1 MAIGSTSSN
10 QQQPKAQQPLL
21 QVCDLKTYFKIE
33 GGVAKAV
40 DGVSFEVHSGE
51 VLGIVGESGSGKS
64 VTALS
69 VLRLV
74 PEPPGFN
81 AGGKIVYSGE
91 ELLSKTYPEMWKIRG
106 NEIAMIFQEPM
117 TALNPVFTVGFQVI
131 ETLRTHF
138 PDMTKAEA
146 HDRAVEMLTKVKIP
160 DAARRMR
167 QYPHQFSGGMRQ
179 RVMIAIALC
188 CNPKL
193 LIADEPTTAL
203 DVTTQAQILDLMLE
217 LKDSQVGA
225 SIILI
230 THDLAV
236 VAETCNRVV
245 VMYGGKVQ
253 EIGTV
258 EQIFYQAK
266 HPYTR
271 GLLSSLPSIQT
282 DGTDRLHTIPGNVP
296 SITQMPEG
304 CKFCTRCEDVLDR
317 CRKEEPSLDD
327 TGDGH
332 WVRCHLMNE
341 EFVTDV

>member
-1 MAIGSTSSN
+1 M
-10 QQQPKAQQPLL
+10 
-21 QVCDLKTYFKIE
+21 C
-33 GGVAKAV
+33 
-40 DGVSFEVHSGE
+40 
-51 VLGIVGESGSGKS
+51 
-64 VTALS
+64 
-69 VLRLV
+69 
-74 PEPPGFN
+74 
-81 AGGKIVYSGE
+81 
-91 ELLSKTYPEMWKIRG
+91 
-106 NEIAMIFQEPM
+106 
-117 TALNPVFTVGFQVI
+117 
-131 ETLRTHF
+131 
-138 PDMTKAEA
+138 
-146 HDRAVEMLTKVKIP
+146 
-160 DAARRMR
+160 

-179 RVMIAIALC
+179 RTMIAIALC

-236 VAETCNRVV
+236 VAETCDRVI

-282 DGTDRLHTIPGNVP
+282 HSTDRLHAIPGNVP
-296 SITQMPEG
+296 LITQMPDG
-304 CKFCTRCEDVLDR
+304 CKFCTRCEDVVDR
-317 CRKEEPSLDD
+317 CREEEPLLDD

-341 EFVTDV
+341 DVTTDV